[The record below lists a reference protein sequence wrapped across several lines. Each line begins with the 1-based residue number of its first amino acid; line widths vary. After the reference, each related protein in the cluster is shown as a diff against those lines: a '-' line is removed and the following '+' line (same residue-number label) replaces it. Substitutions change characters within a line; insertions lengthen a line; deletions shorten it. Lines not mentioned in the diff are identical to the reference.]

1 MNNRDPKEYFEQL
14 TSKDAYVLKAI
25 HNDIGQLIRF
35 VEHPVHGDEHPVIA
49 MFPDYGVAFDTTFFD
64 CGDFYRGS
72 DYLPHLMP
80 DGQMKWKFE
89 IGAR

>member
-14 TSKDAYVLKAI
+14 TSKDATQLKAI
-25 HNDIGQLIRF
+25 HNDAGQLIHF

-49 MFPDYGVAFDTTFFD
+49 TFPEYGVAFNTTFFD

-72 DYLPHLMP
+72 DYLPHLMI